1 MTVLDLTTALVV
13 GGLFAAG
20 FFLLLQR
27 TLMRLLFGF
36 LILGHAT
43 NLLLLAA
50 AGPPGAPPIMGEV
63 RAGAEP
69 DADPLPQAMALT
81 AIVITFALTILLLAL
96 VHRAWQLHGH
106 DEVRDDAEDRRIAEN
121 QQREHTDADRADREQ
136 RPDPPLDPTSR
147 SLAERPEEPPGLD
160 DPYDPADSRSDRG
173 PGTRTGRWPGS
184 QPPGKRDNGPGRLP
198 PDTPPRGPDHEEGDD
213 R

>member
-50 AGPPGAPPIMGEV
+50 AGPAGAPPITGEV
-63 RAGAEP
+63 RAGSEA

-81 AIVITFALTILLLAL
+81 AIVITFALTIFLLAL

-121 QQREHTDADRADREQ
+121 QEREHTDADTADREQ
-136 RPDPPLDPTSR
+136 RPAASSDPTSR
-147 SLAERPEEPPGLD
+147 SLSMREEP
-160 DPYDPADSRSDRG
+160 RSEAE
-173 PGTRTGRWPGS
+173 
-184 QPPGKRDNGPGRLP
+184 Q
-198 PDTPPRGPDHEEGDD
+198 
-213 R
+213 